1 MEQGTGITAE
11 ERKKLDEL
19 LGDRANYVL
28 LKDSSKEP
36 IGRYRKNT
44 NGRARVSSLPATGNY
59 GILPSCGWFILDLD
73 THRGSIEG
81 QKKIFEELF
90 NVNLDETLQV
100 LTPSGGIHYYL
111 RLPSGYDGSIFNG
124 SLRSYAKQ
132 ILENSSASDEIIDAD
147 IRSSEATGYVVG
159 PGSYV
164 SIGKGGTAYET
175 PGYYSLIGDSRHI
188 LNYGKFKGL
197 AEISPGGVEFLRHLR
212 EIQLAKRNPLKD
224 ASAEEKAEARRE
236 NAEQILHESAP
247 QEQVLSR
254 LASGLRKRFP
264 HGAEFHRQRAFTLA
278 ALRCCYSDYAIAV
291 ACVKLGIDKDSYTEE
306 RSPFWETLSDI
317 ASLRVDSRL
326 RHGRYCDV
334 GHQALLASR
343 GTPEELIE
351 RARKRI
357 LERPEDYEHKPRNPR
372 VIDMNAVARMLDKG
386 GDTVPQQVLDA
397 FLIIDMIF
405 QPLCNIGASRIIVAR
420 KPVAEKLKL
429 TASRMSAAMRL
440 LRKSGIIVVKN
451 RQRTGL
457 TSTYDIDPRYLHK
470 FLSGSIRYRWTQI
483 KKKYGREATL
493 VYSRFEN
500 RFYELGT
507 ENTFRI
513 GGYVRRDWRKELGI
527 KPKQDLDYF
536 AMRYLK
542 RSKSNE

>member
-1 MEQGTGITAE
+1 MTQEAAITE
-11 ERKKLDEL
+11 HQRKQLGEL

-28 LKDSSKEP
+28 LKDRSKEP

-44 NGRARVSSLPATGNY
+44 NGRARVTTIPLTGNY

-73 THRGSIEG
+73 THRGSIEA
-81 QKKIFEELF
+81 QKTLFEELF

-100 LTPSGGIHYYL
+100 ATPSGGIHYYL
-111 RLPSGYDGSIFNG
+111 RLPKGYNESIFNG
-124 SLRSYAKQ
+124 SLRSYSKQ
-132 ILENSSASDEIIDAD
+132 ILENSSAHDTVIDAD

-164 SIGKGGTAYET
+164 SIGKGGAPYDT
-175 PGYYSLIGDSRHI
+175 PGTYAFVGDSQHI

-197 AEISPGGVEFLRHLR
+197 AEISPGGAEFLRHLR
-212 EIQLAKRNPLKD
+212 ELQLAKRNPLKD
-224 ASAEEKAEARRE
+224 SSPEERAAAKRE
-236 NAEQILHESAP
+236 RDEQILHETAP
-247 QEQVLSR
+247 NEHVIER
-254 LASGLRKRFP
+254 VAKGLRKRFP

-291 ACVKLGIDKDSYTEE
+291 ACVKLAIDKDTYTEE
-306 RSPFWETLSDI
+306 RAPFWETLSDI
-317 ASLRVDSRL
+317 ASLRVDSHV

-334 GHQALLASR
+334 GHSAILNEH
-343 GTPEELIE
+343 GTPEEMLE

-357 LERPEDYEHKPRNPR
+357 LERPEGFEHKPRTPR
-372 VIDMNAVARMLDKG
+372 VIDMNAVARKLDRG
-386 GDTVPQQVLDA
+386 GENVSQQVLDA

-420 KPVAEKLKL
+420 KPVGEKLKL
-429 TASRMSAAMRL
+429 TPSRLSAAMRL

-457 TSTYDIDPRYLHK
+457 TSTYDIDPSYIHK
-470 FLSGSIRYRWTQI
+470 FLSGSIRYRWVQI
-483 KKKYGREATL
+483 KKRYGREATL
-493 VYSRFEN
+493 IYSRFEN

-527 KPKQDLDYF
+527 KPKFDLDHF
-536 AMRYLK
+536 ALAYLK
-542 RSKSNE
+542 RR